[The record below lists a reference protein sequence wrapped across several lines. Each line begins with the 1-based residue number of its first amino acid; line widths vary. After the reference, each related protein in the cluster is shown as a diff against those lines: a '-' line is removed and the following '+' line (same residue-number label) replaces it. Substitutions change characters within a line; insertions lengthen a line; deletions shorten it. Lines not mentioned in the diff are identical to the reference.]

1 MKKKILC
8 FFLFLVVLVDF
19 SFAGVLVMGEL
30 TRERTLQPGETFEGM
45 INLKNTGE
53 TSCRVD
59 VYQADYLFY
68 ADGSNIYG
76 EPGSAVRSN
85 ANWLSVAP
93 NRLTIPPNEMASVY
107 YTVRV
112 PQIQELAS
120 AYGNVQVQVLE
131 SPDLI
136 GTYWSMVMVEPV
148 AQTGAET
155 IEDETRNVK
164 MGIQTKIRYG
174 IQMVT
179 NIGDTGSRRIKFS
192 NKKLIN
198 QDGRKIFQMDIE
210 NIGERWL
217 SPAVWVEIYDNHGAK
232 VGRFESS
239 KKRIY
244 PGCSV
249 RHKVDL
255 TNVPKGK
262 YKALVVAD
270 NGDEYVFGAK
280 YDFGIE

>member
-1 MKKKILC
+1 MKKKILS
-8 FFLFLVVLVDF
+8 FFLFLVVSVDL

-30 TRERTLQPGETFEGM
+30 TREKTLQPGDSFEGK

-53 TSCRVD
+53 TSCQID
-59 VYQADYLFY
+59 VYQTDYLFY
-68 ADGSNIYG
+68 ADGSNAYG
-76 EPGSAVRSN
+76 KPGTAVRSN
-85 ANWLSVAP
+85 ADWLSVAP
-93 NRLTIPPNEMASVY
+93 NRLTVPPHEMASVY

-112 PQIQELAS
+112 PQIQKLAS
-120 AYGNVQVQVLE
+120 AYNDFQVPE

-148 AQTGAET
+148 PQTGPKS
-155 IEDETRNVK
+155 IEDETRKTK

-179 NIGDTGSRRIKFS
+179 HIGDSGARMIKFS
-192 NKKLIN
+192 NKRLIN
-198 QDGRKIFQMDIE
+198 QNGRRYLQMDTE

-217 SPAVWVEIYDNHGAK
+217 SPTLWVEIYDSHGEK

-249 RHKVDL
+249 RHEVDL
-255 TNVPKGK
+255 TDIPKGK

>member
-8 FFLFLVVLVDF
+8 FFLFFVVLVDL

-30 TRERTLQPGETFEGM
+30 TRERTLQPGETFEGT

-93 NRLTIPPNEMASVY
+93 NRLSIPPNEMASVY

-120 AYGNVQVQVLE
+120 AYNNFQVLE

-136 GTYWSMVMVEPV
+136 GTYWSMVMVEPMP
-148 AQTGAET
+148 QTGPES
-155 IEDETRNVK
+155 IEDETRNAK

-179 NIGDTGSRRIKFS
+179 NIGDTGARRIKFS
-192 NKKLIN
+192 DKKLIN
-198 QDGRKIFQMDIE
+198 QDGRIFLQMDIE

-217 SPAVWVEIYDNHGAK
+217 SPTVWVEIYDNHGAK

>member
-1 MKKKILC
+1 MMKKILG

-19 SFAGVLVMGEL
+19 SFAGILVMGEL
-30 TRERTLQPGETFEGM
+30 TREKTLQPGESFEGT

-53 TSCRVD
+53 TSCQVN
-59 VYQADYLFY
+59 VYQTDYLFY
-68 ADGSNIYG
+68 AEGSNIYG
-76 EPGSAVRSN
+76 KTGTAVRSN
-85 ANWLSVAP
+85 ADWLSVAP
-93 NRLTIPPNEMASVY
+93 NRLTIPPNQMASVY

-112 PQIQELAS
+112 PQIQKLAS
-120 AYGNVQVQVLE
+120 TYNDFQVPE

-148 AQTGAET
+148 PQTGPES
-155 IEDETRNVK
+155 IEDETRKAK

-179 NIGDTGSRRIKFS
+179 NIGDSGTRKIKFS
-192 NKKLIN
+192 DKRLTN
-198 QDGRKIFQMDIE
+198 QDGRRFLQIDIE

-217 SPAVWVEIYDNHGAK
+217 APTLWVEIYDKHGAK
-232 VGRFESS
+232 AGRFESS

-255 TNVPKGK
+255 TDVPKGK

>member
-8 FFLFLVVLVDF
+8 FFLFFVVLVDL

-30 TRERTLQPGETFEGM
+30 TRERTLQPGETFEGT

-93 NRLTIPPNEMASVY
+93 NRLSIPPNEMASVY

-120 AYGNVQVQVLE
+120 AYNNFQVLE

-136 GTYWSMVMVEPV
+136 GTYWSMVMVEPMP
-148 AQTGAET
+148 QTGPES
-155 IEDETRNVK
+155 IEDETRNAK

-179 NIGDTGSRRIKFS
+179 NIGDTGARRIKFS
-192 NKKLIN
+192 DKKLIN
-198 QDGRKIFQMDIE
+198 QDGQIFLQMDIE

-217 SPAVWVEIYDNHGAK
+217 SPTVWVEIYDNHGAK

>member
-8 FFLFLVVLVDF
+8 FFLFVVLSVDF
-19 SFAGVLVMGEL
+19 SFAGVQVIGEL
-30 TRERTLQPGETFEGM
+30 TREKTVQPGETFEGT
-45 INLKNTGE
+45 ISLKNTGE
-53 TSCRVD
+53 TFCQVN
-59 VYQADYLFY
+59 VYQTDYLFY

-76 EPGSAVRSN
+76 EPGTAVRSN
-85 ANWLSVAP
+85 ADWLSVAP
-93 NRLTIPPNEMASVY
+93 NRLSIPPNEMASVY

-120 AYGNVQVQVLE
+120 IHDDLQLME
-131 SPDLI
+131 SLNLV

-148 AQTGAET
+148 RQTGPES
-155 IEDETRNVK
+155 IEDETRKVK
-164 MGIQTKIRYG
+164 MGIQTRIRYG

-179 NIGDTGSRRIKFS
+179 NVGDTGARKIKFS
-192 NKKLIN
+192 DKKLID
-198 QDGRKIFQMDIE
+198 QDGRKFLQMDID
-210 NIGERWL
+210 NIGEMWL
-217 SPAVWVEIYDNHGAK
+217 SPPLCVEIYDSQGAK

-249 RHKVDL
+249 RHRVDL
-255 TNVPKGK
+255 TDVPKGK
-262 YKALVVAD
+262 YQALVVAD
-270 NGDEYVFGAK
+270 NGDEHVFGAK

>member
-8 FFLFLVVLVDF
+8 FFLFVVLSVDF

-30 TRERTLQPGETFEGM
+30 TREKTLQPGESLEGT
-45 INLKNTGE
+45 ISLKNTGE
-53 TSCRVD
+53 TSCQVN
-59 VYQADYLFY
+59 VYQTDYLFY

-76 EPGSAVRSN
+76 KPGTAVRSN
-85 ANWLSVAP
+85 ADWLSVAP

-112 PQIQELAS
+112 PQIQKLAS
-120 AYGNVQVQVLE
+120 TYNNIQVLE

-136 GTYWSMVMVEPV
+136 GTYWSMVIVEPV
-148 AQTGAET
+148 PQTGPES
-155 IEDETRNVK
+155 IEDETRKVK

-179 NIGDTGSRRIKFS
+179 NIDDSGVRKIKFS
-192 NKKLIN
+192 DKKLTN
-198 QDGRKIFQMDIE
+198 QDGRRFLQIDIE

-217 SPAVWVEIYDNHGAK
+217 APTLWVEIYDNHGAK
-232 VGRFESS
+232 AGRFESS

-255 TNVPKGK
+255 TDVPKGK

>member
-8 FFLFLVVLVDF
+8 FFLFVVLSVDF
-19 SFAGVLVMGEL
+19 SFAGVLVIGEL
-30 TRERTLQPGETFEGM
+30 TREKTVQPGETFEGT
-45 INLKNTGE
+45 ITLKNTGE
-53 TSCRVD
+53 TSCQVN
-59 VYQADYLFY
+59 VYQTDYLFY

-76 EPGSAVRSN
+76 EPGTAVRSN
-85 ANWLSVAP
+85 ADWLSVAP
-93 NRLTIPPNEMASVY
+93 NRLSIPPNEMASVY

-120 AYGNVQVQVLE
+120 IHDDLQLME
-131 SPDLI
+131 SLNLV

-148 AQTGAET
+148 PQTGPES
-155 IEDETRNVK
+155 IEDETRKVK

-174 IQMVT
+174 IQIVN
-179 NIGDTGSRRIKFS
+179 NIGDTGARKIKFS
-192 NKKLIN
+192 DKKLID
-198 QDGRKIFQMDIE
+198 QDGRKLLQMDID
-210 NIGERWL
+210 NIGEMWL
-217 SPAVWVEIYDNHGAK
+217 SPTLWVEIYDSHGAK

-255 TNVPKGK
+255 TDVPKGK

>member
-1 MKKKILC
+1 MKKILC
-8 FFLFLVVLVDF
+8 FFLFFVFLVDF
-19 SFAGVLVMGEL
+19 SFAGVSVIGKL
-30 TRERTLQPGETFEGM
+30 TREKTLQPGEKFEGV

-53 TSCRVD
+53 TSCRVN
-59 VYQADYLFY
+59 VYQTDYLFY

-85 ANWLSVAP
+85 ANWLSVSP

-120 AYGNVQVQVLE
+120 AYNNVQVPE

-136 GTYWSMVMVEPV
+136 GTYWSMVMIEPV
-148 AQTGAET
+148 PETGPES
-155 IEDETRNVK
+155 IEDEAGKVK
-164 MGIQTKIRYG
+164 MGIQTKVRYG

-179 NIGDTGSRRIKFS
+179 NIGDTGARKIKFS
-192 NKKLIN
+192 DKKLID
-198 QDGRKIFQMDIE
+198 QDGQKLLQMDIE

-217 SPAVWVEIYDNHGAK
+217 SPTLWVEIYDNYGAK

-244 PGCSV
+244 PACSV
-249 RHKVDL
+249 RHKVEL
-255 TNVPKGK
+255 TDVPKGK